1 MATDD
6 VDGMVTLT
14 ERMVHLIGQLGMPIV
29 EVGIVLQRR
38 ITSMLDPLQAWAE
51 EQGIVIEEKV
61 SAAWPLEADS
71 GSETSSAFTLDRLLE
86 HVDADRMDILDTLI
100 RVTLQEVDADLVHG
114 ILALRP
120 WEHLVR
126 TQLASADGPGRLF
139 SPLDIPD
146 DF

>member
-1 MATDD
+1 MASND

-29 EVGIVLQRR
+29 EVAIVLQRR
-38 ITSMLDPLQAWAE
+38 ITSMLEPLEAWAE
-51 EQGIVIEEKV
+51 QQGHDLDERV
-61 SAAWPLEADS
+61 SMPWPLDEEA
-71 GSETSSAFTLDRLLE
+71 GSEAHSAFTLDRLLN

-100 RVTLQEVDADLVHG
+100 RVTLQEVDADLIHG
-114 ILALRP
+114 LLALRP

-126 TQLASADGPGRLF
+126 SQLAAADGPGRLF
-139 SPLDIPD
+139 SPLEIPD

>member
-14 ERMVHLIGQLGMPIV
+14 ERMVHLSGQLGMPIV

-51 EQGIVIEEKV
+51 EQGIVLEEKV
-61 SAAWPLEADS
+61 KTAWPLEADS

-86 HVDADRMDILDTLI
+86 HVDADRMDILVTLV